1 MIPAPPPPPPPPP
14 PPQSSRSLN
23 VTTASNTSSSV
34 TGKNK
39 KLHPLVGGA
48 EPELHGALMA
58 ELREFAK
65 APRKRDSS
73 KPRRPRESELPSK
86 TEKLYNMYG
95 KKQDQDITS
104 NDESKSLENKKE
116 TETSKAVNTSDDSGK
131 IDIKKTDLISE
142 DSIEVKNTESKGKSE
157 EKVNIHSIEI
167 KKSED
172 IVNSIAINSITNEE
186 RPIEI
191 KLVQERKME
200 SSVKK
205 DKKVDKI
212 HR

>member
-1 MIPAPPPPPPPPP
+1 MIPAPPPPPPP

-73 KPRRPRESELPSK
+73 KARKPRDSELPSN
-86 TEKLYNMYG
+86 TDKLYNMYE

-104 NDESKSLENKKE
+104 NDESNSLENKKE
-116 TETSKAVNTSDDSGK
+116 TETSKAVNTGDDSGK
-131 IDIKKTDLISE
+131 IDIKKTDLIFG
-142 DSIEVKNTESKGKSE
+142 DSIEVENTESKGKPE
-157 EKVNIHSIEI
+157 EKVNIHSSEI

-186 RPIEI
+186 RPAEI